1 MLFPYC
7 FIKKMYV
14 DSINNNTGRMSQ
26 RLSIDAAKIAMI
38 MVQRARPAYKLWLE
52 TDEGHVFGPGVY
64 SLLRKIQEKGTLK
77 EAAASL
83 GMSYRYAWGLIKKAE
98 EKLGEPLISAT
109 KGGRHG
115 GGSTEITELGRRYV
129 RDFERFRR
137 MLDEVSEGSLWETK
151 VQGTVLDAA
160 EKGDHVEYIV
170 EMRDEPLKFSLPKGG
185 AAKEV
190 GDVVLLHVSL
200 EN

>member
-1 MLFPYC
+1 VLFPYC

-98 EKLGEPLISAT
+98 ETLGEPLISAT

>member
-1 MLFPYC
+1 
-7 FIKKMYV
+7 MYV
-14 DSINNNTGRMSQ
+14 DSINDTSGCMSQ
-26 RLSIDAAKIAMI
+26 RLSIVAAQIAVI
-38 MVQRARPAYKLWLE
+38 KVRRARPAYKLWLE

-115 GGSTEITELGRRYV
+115 GGSTDITELGRRYV

-137 MLDEVSEGSLWETK
+137 MLDEVSEGSFRETQ
-151 VQGTVLDAA
+151 VQGIVLDVA
-160 EKGDHVEYIV
+160 EKSDRVEYIV
-170 EMRDEPLKFSLPKGG
+170 EMKDDTLRVSLPRGG
-185 AAKEV
+185 AVKEI

>member
-1 MLFPYC
+1 
-7 FIKKMYV
+7 
-14 DSINNNTGRMSQ
+14 MSQ
-26 RLSIDAAKIAMI
+26 RLSIDDAKIAMV
-38 MVQRARPAYKLWLE
+38 MVRRARPAYKLWLE

-137 MLDEVSEGSLWETK
+137 MLDEVSEGSLWETQ

-160 EKGDHVEYIV
+160 EKGDRVEYVV
-170 EMRDEPLKFSLPKGG
+170 EMRDEPLTFSMPKGG
-185 AAKEV
+185 AVKEI

>member
-1 MLFPYC
+1 
-7 FIKKMYV
+7 MYV

-26 RLSIDAAKIAMI
+26 RLSTDAAQIAMI
-38 MVQRARPAYKLWLE
+38 KVRRARPAYKLWLE

-77 EAAASL
+77 EAASSL
-83 GMSYRYAWGLIKKAE
+83 GMSYRYAWGLIRKAE

-115 GGSTEITELGRRYV
+115 GGSTEMTELGRRYV

-137 MLDEVSEGSLWETK
+137 MLDEVSEGSLWEVQ
-151 VQGTVLDAA
+151 VQGTVIDAA
-160 EKGDHVEYIV
+160 EKGDRVVYIV
-170 EMRDEPLKFSLPKGG
+170 EMRDEPLTFSMPKGG
-185 AAKEV
+185 SVKEV

>member
-1 MLFPYC
+1 
-7 FIKKMYV
+7 MYV
-14 DSINNNTGRMSQ
+14 ESINKTIRRMSQ
-26 RLSIDAAKIAMI
+26 KLSIDAAQIAMI
-38 MVQRARPAYKLWLE
+38 KVRRARPAYKLWLE

-98 EKLGEPLISAT
+98 EKLGDPLISAT

-137 MLDEVSEGSLWETK
+137 MLDEVSEGSLCEIQ
-151 VQGTVLDAA
+151 VQGTVIDAT
-160 EKGDHVEYIV
+160 EKGDCVEYVV
-170 EMRDEPLKFSLPKGG
+170 EMRDERLTFSLPRSGSV
-185 AAKEV
+185 KEV

>member
-1 MLFPYC
+1 MLFPYRY
-7 FIKKMYV
+7 IKKMYV
-14 DSINNNTGRMSQ
+14 DSINNSLCLSQ
-26 RLSIDAAKIAMI
+26 RLSIDATQIAMI
-38 MVQRARPAYKLWLE
+38 MVRRARPAYKLWLE

-137 MLDEVSEGSLWETK
+137 MLDEVSEGSLWEIK

-170 EMRDEPLKFSLPKGG
+170 EMRDEPLKFSLPRGG

>member
-1 MLFPYC
+1 
-7 FIKKMYV
+7 MYV
-14 DSINNNTGRMSQ
+14 DSINDNSGCMSQ
-26 RLSIDAAKIAMI
+26 KLSIVAAQIAVI
-38 MVQRARPAYKLWLE
+38 KVRRARPAYKLWLE

-115 GGSTEITELGRRYV
+115 GGSTDITELGRRYV

-137 MLDEVSEGSLWETK
+137 MLDEVSEGSFRETQ
-151 VQGTVLDAA
+151 VQGIVLDVA
-160 EKGDHVEYIV
+160 EKSDRVEYIV
-170 EMRDEPLKFSLPKGG
+170 EMKDDTLRVSLPRGG
-185 AAKEV
+185 VVKEV

>member
-1 MLFPYC
+1 
-7 FIKKMYV
+7 
-14 DSINNNTGRMSQ
+14 MSQ
-26 RLSIDAAKIAMI
+26 RLSMEASKIAVI
-38 MVQRARPAYKLWLE
+38 KVQRTRPAYKLWLE

-64 SLLRKIQEKGTLK
+64 SLLRKIEEKGTLK

-115 GGSTEITELGRRYV
+115 GGNTEITELGRRYI

-137 MLDEVSEGSLWETK
+137 MLDEVSEGSLHEIQVK
-151 VQGTVLDAA
+151 GTVLEAA
-160 EKGDHVEYIV
+160 EKRDTVEYTI
-170 EMRDEPLKFSLPKGG
+170 ELRDRKLTFTLPRGG
-185 AAKEV
+185 AVKEA

>member
-1 MLFPYC
+1 
-7 FIKKMYV
+7 MYV
-14 DSINNNTGRMSQ
+14 CSINNALCLSQ
-26 RLSIDAAKIAMI
+26 RLSIDAVQIAMI
-38 MVQRARPAYKLWLE
+38 KVRRARPAYKLWLE

-64 SLLRKIQEKGTLK
+64 GLLRKIQEKGTLK
-77 EAAASL
+77 EAASSL

-98 EKLGEPLISAT
+98 ETLGEPLISAT

-115 GGSTEITELGRRYV
+115 GGSTEITELGRRYL

-137 MLDEVSEGSLWETK
+137 MLDEVSEGSLWEIQ
-151 VQGTVLDAA
+151 VQGTVLDVV
-160 EKGDHVEYIV
+160 EKGDRVEYIV
-170 EMRDEPLKFSLPKGG
+170 GMKDGPLTFSLPGGG
-185 AAKEV
+185 AVKEV

>member
-1 MLFPYC
+1 
-7 FIKKMYV
+7 MYV
-14 DSINNNTGRMSQ
+14 DSINDNSGCMSQ
-26 RLSIDAAKIAMI
+26 RLSIVAAQIAVI
-38 MVQRARPAYKLWLE
+38 KVRRARPAYKLWLE

-115 GGSTEITELGRRYV
+115 GGSTDITELGRRYV

-137 MLDEVSEGSLWETK
+137 MLDEVSEGSFRETQ
-151 VQGTVLDAA
+151 VQGIVLDVA
-160 EKGDHVEYIV
+160 EKSDRVEYIV
-170 EMRDEPLKFSLPKGG
+170 EMKDDTLRVSLPRGG
-185 AAKEV
+185 VVKEV

>member
-1 MLFPYC
+1 
-7 FIKKMYV
+7 
-14 DSINNNTGRMSQ
+14 MSQ
-26 RLSIDAAKIAMI
+26 RLSRKASKIAMI
-38 MVQRARPAYKLWLE
+38 KVHRARPAYKLWLE

-64 SLLRKIQEKGTLK
+64 NLLRKIEAKGTLK
-77 EAAASL
+77 EAASSL

-137 MLDEVSEGSLWETK
+137 MLDDVSEGSLNEIQI
-151 VQGTVLDAA
+151 QGTVLEVV
-160 EKGDHVEYIV
+160 EKGDNVEYSIALG
-170 EMRDEPLKFSLPKGG
+170 DETLTFTLSKGDALKE
-185 AAKEV
+185 A
-190 GDVVLLHVSL
+190 GDLVMLRVSL

>member
-1 MLFPYC
+1 VR
-7 FIKKMYV
+7 K
-14 DSINNNTGRMSQ
+14 
-26 RLSIDAAKIAMI
+26 
-38 MVQRARPAYKLWLE
+38 ARPAYKLWLE
-52 TDEGHVFGPGVY
+52 TEEGHVFGPGVY

-115 GGSTEITELGRRYV
+115 GGSTEITELGRRYI

-137 MLDEVSEGSLWETK
+137 MLDGFSEGSLWEIR
-151 VQGTVLDAA
+151 VNGTVLDAA
-160 EKGDHVEYIV
+160 EKGDHVEYVV
-170 EMRDEPLKFSLPKGG
+170 EMKDEPLTFSLPRGD
-185 AAKEV
+185 AVKEV

>member
-1 MLFPYC
+1 
-7 FIKKMYV
+7 
-14 DSINNNTGRMSQ
+14 MSQ
-26 RLSIDAAKIAMI
+26 KLSIDAAQIAMI
-38 MVQRARPAYKLWLE
+38 KVRRTRPAYKLWLE

-129 RDFERFRR
+129 RDFEMFRR
-137 MLDEVSEGSLWETK
+137 MMDEVSEGSFWEIQ
-151 VQGTVLDAA
+151 VQGTVLQAA
-160 EKGDHVEYIV
+160 EKGDTIEYIV
-170 EMRDEPLKFSLPKGG
+170 EMRDVPLKFSLQRGG
-185 AAKEV
+185 AVKEV

>member
-1 MLFPYC
+1 
-7 FIKKMYV
+7 MYV
-14 DSINNNTGRMSQ
+14 DSINNTGCLSQ
-26 RLSIDAAKIAMI
+26 RLSTDAPQIAMI
-38 MVQRARPAYKLWLE
+38 KVLRARPAYKLWLE

-83 GMSYRYAWGLIKKAE
+83 GMSYRYAWGLIRKAE

-115 GGSTEITELGRRYV
+115 GGSTEITDLGRRYID
-129 RDFERFRR
+129 DFDRFRR
-137 MLDEVSEGSLWETK
+137 MLDEVSEDSLHEIQ
-151 VQGTVLDAA
+151 VQGTVLDSAV
-160 EKGDHVEYIV
+160 KGDHVEYVV
-170 EMRDEPLKFSLPKGG
+170 EMRDEPLTFSLPRGG
-185 AAKEV
+185 SVKEV
-190 GDVVLLHVSL
+190 GDAVLLHVSL

>member
-1 MLFPYC
+1 
-7 FIKKMYV
+7 
-14 DSINNNTGRMSQ
+14 MSQ
-26 RLSIDAAKIAMI
+26 RLSIDAAQIAMI
-38 MVQRARPAYKLWLE
+38 KVRRARPAYKLWLE

-83 GMSYRYAWGLIKKAE
+83 GMSYRYAWGLLKKAE

-137 MLDEVSEGSLWETK
+137 MLDEVSEGSLWEIQ
-151 VQGTVLDAA
+151 VQGTVIDAA
-160 EKGDHVEYIV
+160 EKGDRVEYVV
-170 EMRDEPLKFSLPKGG
+170 EMRDERLTFSLPRGG
-185 AAKEV
+185 AVKEV
-190 GDVVLLHVSL
+190 GDVVLLDVSL

>member
-1 MLFPYC
+1 MR
-7 FIKKMYV
+7 K
-14 DSINNNTGRMSQ
+14 
-26 RLSIDAAKIAMI
+26 
-38 MVQRARPAYKLWLE
+38 ARPAYKLWLE
-52 TDEGHVFGPGVY
+52 TEEGHVFGPGVY

-115 GGSTEITELGRRYV
+115 GGSTEITELGRRYI

-137 MLDEVSEGSLWETK
+137 MLDGFSEGSLWEIQ
-151 VQGTVLDAA
+151 VNGTVLDAA
-160 EKGDHVEYIV
+160 EKGDHVEYVV
-170 EMRDEPLKFSLPKGG
+170 EMKDEPLTFSLPRGD
-185 AAKEV
+185 AVKEV
-190 GDVVLLHVSL
+190 GDMVLLHVSL

>member
-1 MLFPYC
+1 
-7 FIKKMYV
+7 MYV
-14 DSINNNTGRMSQ
+14 YSINDNSGRMSQ
-26 RLSIDAAKIAMI
+26 KLSIDAAQIAMI
-38 MVQRARPAYKLWLE
+38 KVRRTRPAYKLWLE

-129 RDFERFRR
+129 RDFEMFRR
-137 MLDEVSEGSLWETK
+137 MMDEVSEGSLWEIQ
-151 VQGTVLDAA
+151 VQGTVLQAA
-160 EKGDHVEYIV
+160 EKGDTIEYIV
-170 EMRDEPLKFSLPKGG
+170 EMRDVPLKFSLQRGG
-185 AAKEV
+185 AVKEV

>member
-1 MLFPYC
+1 MEAC
-7 FIKKMYV
+7 
-14 DSINNNTGRMSQ
+14 
-26 RLSIDAAKIAMI
+26 KIAVI
-38 MVQRARPAYKLWLE
+38 KVRRARPAYKLWLE

-64 SLLRKIQEKGTLK
+64 SLLRKIEEKGTLK

-137 MLDEVSEGSLWETK
+137 MLDEVSEGSLHEIQ
-151 VQGTVLDAA
+151 VQGTVQDVV
-160 EKGDHVEYIV
+160 EKGDTVDYAIAL
-170 EMRDEPLKFSLPKGG
+170 RDETLTFTLSKGD
-185 AAKEV
+185 AVKEA
-190 GDVVLLHVSL
+190 GDVVILHVSL

>member
-1 MLFPYC
+1 
-7 FIKKMYV
+7 MYV
-14 DSINNNTGRMSQ
+14 DSINNTIRRMSQ
-26 RLSIDAAKIAMI
+26 RLSIDAAQIAMI
-38 MVQRARPAYKLWLE
+38 KVRRARPAYKLWLE

>member
-1 MLFPYC
+1 MR
-7 FIKKMYV
+7 K
-14 DSINNNTGRMSQ
+14 
-26 RLSIDAAKIAMI
+26 
-38 MVQRARPAYKLWLE
+38 ARPAYKLWLE

-115 GGSTEITELGRRYV
+115 GGSTEITELGRRYIE
-129 RDFERFRR
+129 DFERFRR
-137 MLDEVSEGSLWETK
+137 MLDEVSEGSIWEAQ
-151 VQGTVLDAA
+151 VQGIVLDVV

-170 EMRDEPLKFSLPKGG
+170 EMRDEPLRVSQPRGD
-185 AAKEV
+185 AVKEV
-190 GDVVLLHVSL
+190 GDVVRLHVSL

>member
-1 MLFPYC
+1 
-7 FIKKMYV
+7 
-14 DSINNNTGRMSQ
+14 MSQ
-26 RLSIDAAKIAMI
+26 RLSMEASKIAVI
-38 MVQRARPAYKLWLE
+38 KVQRTRPAYKLWLE

-83 GMSYRYAWGLIKKAE
+83 DMSYRYAWGLIKKAE

-129 RDFERFRR
+129 KDFEMFRI
-137 MLDEVSEGSLWETK
+137 MMDEVSEASLWEIQ

-170 EMRDEPLKFSLPKGG
+170 EMRDEPLKFSLPRVG
-185 AAKEV
+185 AVKEV

-200 EN
+200 ED

>member
-1 MLFPYC
+1 M
-7 FIKKMYV
+7 
-14 DSINNNTGRMSQ
+14 INNTECLSQ
-26 RLSIDAAKIAMI
+26 RLSIDAAEIATI
-38 MVQRARPAYKLWLE
+38 KVPRARPAYKLWLE

-115 GGSTEITELGRRYV
+115 GGSTEITELGKRYI

-137 MLDEVSEGSLWETK
+137 MLDEVSEGALWEA
-151 VQGTVLDAA
+151 QIRGTVLEVV
-160 EKGDHVEYIV
+160 EKGDHVEYII
-170 EMRDEPLKFSLPKGG
+170 EMKDGPLRVSQPKSG
-185 AAKEV
+185 AVKEV
-190 GDVVLLHVSL
+190 GDVVLLHVAL
-200 EN
+200 ED

>member
-1 MLFPYC
+1 VLFPYC

>member
-1 MLFPYC
+1 MPYR

-14 DSINNNTGRMSQ
+14 DSINNTGLLSQ
-26 RLSIDAAKIAMI
+26 RLSIDAVNIAMI
-38 MVQRARPAYKLWLE
+38 EVRSARPAYKLWLE

-83 GMSYRYAWGLIKKAE
+83 GMSYRYSWGLIKKAE

-115 GGSTEITELGRRYV
+115 GGSTEITDLGKRYV

-137 MLDEVSEGSLWETK
+137 ILDEVSEGPLHEIQ
-151 VQGTVLDAA
+151 VQGTVIDAA
-160 EKGDHVEYIV
+160 EKGDTVEYTIDL
-170 EMRDEPLKFSLPKGG
+170 RDETLTFTLPRGG
-185 AAKEV
+185 GVKKV
-190 GDVVLLHVSL
+190 GEAVILHVSL

>member
-1 MLFPYC
+1 
-7 FIKKMYV
+7 MYV
-14 DSINNNTGRMSQ
+14 NSINDNSGCMSQ
-26 RLSIDAAKIAMI
+26 RLSIDAAQIAVI
-38 MVQRARPAYKLWLE
+38 KVRRARPAYKLWLE

-137 MLDEVSEGSLWETK
+137 MLDEVSEGSLWEIQ
-151 VQGTVLDAA
+151 VQGIVLDVA
-160 EKGDHVEYIV
+160 EKRDRVEYIV
-170 EMRDEPLKFSLPKGG
+170 EMKDDTLTVSLPRGG
-185 AAKEV
+185 AVKEV

>member
-1 MLFPYC
+1 
-7 FIKKMYV
+7 MYV
-14 DSINNNTGRMSQ
+14 DSINNTGFMSQ
-26 RLSIDAAKIAMI
+26 RLSREASKIAVI
-38 MVQRARPAYKLWLE
+38 KVSRARPAYKLWLE

-64 SLLRKIQEKGTLK
+64 SLLRKIDEKGTLK

-98 EKLGEPLISAT
+98 EKLEEPLISAT

-115 GGSTEITELGRRYV
+115 GGSTEITELGRRYI

-137 MLDEVSEGSLWETK
+137 MLDEVSEGSLHVIQ
-151 VQGTVLDAA
+151 VQGTILEVA
-160 EKGDHVEYIV
+160 EKGDKIEYKIAL
-170 EMRDEPLKFSLPKGG
+170 DEKLTFTLPKGG
-185 AAKEV
+185 AVKEA
-190 GDVVLLHVSL
+190 GDVVILHVSL

>member
-1 MLFPYC
+1 
-7 FIKKMYV
+7 MYV
-14 DSINNNTGRMSQ
+14 DSINNNTRRMSQ
-26 RLSIDAAKIAMI
+26 RLSIDAAQIAMI
-38 MVQRARPAYKLWLE
+38 KVRRARPAYKLWLE

-137 MLDEVSEGSLWETK
+137 MLDEVSEGSLWEIQ
-151 VQGTVLDAA
+151 VQGTVIDAA
-160 EKGDHVEYIV
+160 EKGDRVEYVV
-170 EMRDEPLKFSLPKGG
+170 EMRDEPLKFSLPSGG